1 MVVCANCFCLVT
13 AAMSSSNDQDAALQI
28 ASGRKAFV
36 EPLQLGARL
45 REIRLANQ
53 WTLADASERTGLARS
68 TLSKI
73 ENDQISPTF
82 TVVQKLINGLNIDLP
97 QLFTPPR
104 QKSNTLGR
112 RDLTRHGQGQPH
124 PTPTYEHELISCELT
139 QKRMIPFKTVVRAR
153 RIEDFSEWVRHD
165 GEEFL
170 MVLEGDIQMFTE
182 LYEPLAMTK
191 GDSIYFDSSM
201 GHALVSTSLQDAV
214 VLSVCTRESG
224 ARL

>member
-1 MVVCANCFCLVT
+1 MLVWAGFFCLVT
-13 AAMSSSNDQDAALQI
+13 VPMSSSNDQDAALRI

-104 QKSNTLGR
+104 QHSNTMGR

-153 RIEDFSEWVRHD
+153 HIEDFNEWVRHD

-170 MVLEGDIQMFTE
+170 MVLAGDIQIFTE
-182 LYEPLAMTK
+182 LYEPLAMAE

-201 GHALVSTSLQDAV
+201 GHALVSTGPQDAV